1 MKRYSVFSLSRSLQS
16 QLIISGLVLTMF
28 SCKTEPKVDFFLI
41 EKQNIGLLT
50 DSTQVNQLN
59 AAFPNDSIVKSI
71 AGDEFTGRVNDI
83 EIYDNTG
90 NKLLAL
96 TPSEA
101 LDSLAT
107 ISSVKIIDPRYKTDK
122 GITIN
127 STFTDIKTKHTISSI
142 QNTFNNVV
150 VFVNENNTFYTFDKK
165 DLPAELRLDM
175 SKKIEAKDI
184 PDATKIKYFMVGW

>member
-50 DSTQVNQLN
+50 DSTQVNQLK

-175 SKKIEAKDI
+175 SKKIEATDI

>member
-127 STFTDIKTKHTISSI
+127 STFADIKTKHTISNI

-150 VFVNENNTFYTFDKK
+150 VFINENNTFYTFDKK

-175 SKKIEAKDI
+175 SKKIEATDI